1 MFKWFWTIFSFG
13 APALWNLTL
22 AKKLLINDKLTTS
35 CQTTMPSKQFIKC
48 CKQLWITVRLIS
60 FQNPELQSVSIFL
73 NFVHPSLLLHLPCYL
88 YLLFLLRIDHF
99 SPNHGSN
106 QERIILESSDRTQV
120 AKCAVGILSSV
131 IIETAFQ
138 CE

>member
-1 MFKWFWTIFSFG
+1 MVKWFWTILSFG

-35 CQTTMPSKQFIKC
+35 CQTTMPSKQYIKR
-48 CKQLWITVRLIS
+48 CKQLWKTVRLIS

-88 YLLFLLRIDHF
+88 YLLLMFWGVIFNVSLNLVAFLTVWIFINFVLQLL
-99 SPNHGSN
+99 SGSFKP
-106 QERIILESSDRTQV
+106 LLTKD
-120 AKCAVGILSSV
+120 
-131 IIETAFQ
+131 
-138 CE
+138 